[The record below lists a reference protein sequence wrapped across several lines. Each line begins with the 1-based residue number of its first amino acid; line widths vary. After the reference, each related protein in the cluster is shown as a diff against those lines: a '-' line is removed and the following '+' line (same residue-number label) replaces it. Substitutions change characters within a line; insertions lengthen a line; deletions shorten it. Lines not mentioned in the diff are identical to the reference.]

1 MAFSST
7 VQILKIVNEM
17 RKKRDGTEYPVRQA
31 VVNVLLDN
39 GDVECAGNLRLSEPL
54 LEGLTTGTYRAGFS
68 MAQVTYGDNR
78 GDIVSQLV
86 SLTPVPM
93 MGKPAPAPSAP
104 VAPAAPK
111 V

>member
-7 VQILKIVNEM
+7 VQILKIVNETKN
-17 RKKRDGTEYPVRQA
+17 RKDGTPYQVRQA

-39 GDVECAGNLRLSEPL
+39 GDVECAGNLRLTEAL
-54 LEGLTTGTYRAGFS
+54 LENLTTGTYRAGFS
-68 MAQVTYGDNR
+68 IVQQTYGDNR
-78 GDIVSQLV
+78 GDIVTQLV
-86 SLTPVPM
+86 SLTPVPQ
-93 MGKPAPAPSAP
+93 MGRPVPAP